1 MNRRFRSNV
10 EGALFRWHSPIIH
23 RTRKEHHTQCEPKS
37 GYAWFKTF
45 KSFKPFKMSEKQSG
59 AVERSAAIEHLEQFE
74 PAPLLDAIAR
84 DRRGFLLSDCP
95 SGL

>member
-1 MNRRFRSNV
+1 MISDLPGIYLWV
-10 EGALFRWHSPIIH
+10 AGIILRGKSVTH
-23 RTRKEHHTQCEPKS
+23 CEPRT

-45 KSFKPFKMSEKQSG
+45 KRFKPFKMSEKQSG
-59 AVERSAAIEHLEQFE
+59 AVERSAAIERLERFE

-95 SGL
+95 S